1 MKKYAFLLFF
11 TLLWATISPFIA
23 FRFICGSFIPEK
35 ETVSELSIDQEIS
48 EESSENEYINAE
60 SEEESEEES
69 KEIYN
74 SSSEVESVPS
84 IVELLTSDML
94 SKIDY
99 QSYSEECQKAI
110 AVALRTQVV
119 FKNYEEELDAKSVS
133 LSIES
138 DIPKCVLETK
148 GLILTYN
155 NKPINAIIHKSS
167 YKTTITSSK
176 GEKYLLSV
184 ETSESEEENKTVL
197 TFSKEE
203 FKNII
208 KELCPDV
215 VFEEGEKIIK
225 KLVFNEENRCSSIN
239 SGNCAFSAES
249 FAEKLSLPS
258 TAFIM
263 DESNEQ
269 LTLTVYGEGSGIG
282 LSLEGAEAL
291 SNKGTAFDDILK
303 HYYTGVKVENID

>member
-23 FRFICGSFIPEK
+23 FRFICGSFILEK
-35 ETVSELSIDQEIS
+35 KAVSESLHEQESS

-60 SEEESEEES
+60 SEEEST
-69 KEIYN
+69 EISN
-74 SSSEVESVPS
+74 FSSESEYVPS

-94 SKIDY
+94 SKINY

-119 FKNYEEELDAKSVS
+119 FKESKGELNKKSLS

-138 DIPKCVLETK
+138 DIPQCVLETE

-155 NKPINAIIHKSS
+155 NEPINAIIHKSS
-167 YKTTITSSK
+167 YKTTITSSN

-184 ETSESEEENKTVL
+184 ETSEREEDNKTVL
-197 TFSKEE
+197 TFSKEK
-203 FKNII
+203 FKSII
-208 KELCPDV
+208 KELCPDI
-215 VFEEGEKIIK
+215 VFEEEKIIK

-258 TAFIM
+258 TAFSI
-263 DESNEQ
+263 DENSEQ
-269 LTLTVYGEGSGIG
+269 LTVTVYGEGSGIG

-291 SNKGTAFDDILK
+291 SNKGKAFDDILK
-303 HYYTGVKVENID
+303 HYYTGVELENIE

>member
-11 TLLWATISPFIA
+11 TLLWSTISPFIA
-23 FRFICGSFIPEK
+23 FRLICGGFIPEK

-48 EESSENEYINAE
+48 KESSENEYINAE
-60 SEEESEEES
+60 SEEES
-69 KEIYN
+69 KEIFN
-74 SSSEVESVPS
+74 SSLETESVPS

-119 FKNYEEELDAKSVS
+119 FKESKGALDAKPLSQ
-133 LSIES
+133 SIES
-138 DIPKCVLETK
+138 DIPKCVLETE

-167 YKTTITSSK
+167 YKTTITSSN

-208 KELCPDV
+208 KELCPYV

-258 TAFIM
+258 TAFII
-263 DESNEQ
+263 DENNEQ
-269 LTLTVYGEGSGIG
+269 LTVTVYGEGSGIG

-291 SNKGTAFDDILK
+291 SNKGKAFDDILK
-303 HYYTGVKVENID
+303 HYYTGVKLENID

>member
-23 FRFICGSFIPEK
+23 FRFICGSFILEK
-35 ETVSELSIDQEIS
+35 EAVSESLHEQESS

-60 SEEESEEES
+60 SEEESTKIS
-69 KEIYN
+69 N
-74 SSSEVESVPS
+74 FSSESEYVPS

-94 SKIDY
+94 SKINY

-119 FKNYEEELDAKSVS
+119 FKESKGELNKKSLS

-138 DIPKCVLETK
+138 DIPQCVLETE

-155 NKPINAIIHKSS
+155 NEPINAIIHKSS
-167 YKTTITSSK
+167 YKTTITSSN

-184 ETSESEEENKTVL
+184 ETSEREEDNKTVL
-197 TFSKEE
+197 TFSKEK
-203 FKNII
+203 FKSII
-208 KELCPDV
+208 KELCPDI
-215 VFEEGEKIIK
+215 VFEDGEKIIK

-258 TAFIM
+258 TAFSI
-263 DESNEQ
+263 DENSEQ
-269 LTLTVYGEGSGIG
+269 LTVTVYGEGSGIG

-291 SNKGTAFDDILK
+291 SNMGKAFDDILK
-303 HYYTGVKVENID
+303 HYYTGVELENIE